1 MRFVVKIGKEFIGRV
16 RVEVDSA
23 TNEVSLKTAILSIVV
38 AAILSG
44 TLSAIVYGTA
54 TGDYSVLKE
63 IAQAG
68 KLVLDQLI
76 KGAIEHSI

>member
-1 MRFVVKIGKEFIGRV
+1 MRFVVKIGKEFVGRV

-23 TNEVSLKTAILSIVV
+23 NNEVSPKTAILVIVV

-54 TGDYSVLKE
+54 TGDYSILKE
-63 IAQAG
+63 MAQAG
-68 KLVLDQLI
+68 KSVLNHLI